1 MTEPPSPESERPFLV
16 RKARAGDPDAFERLA
31 AAYRDRMYRWA
42 LVRTGDEDDAED
54 AAQEALVRLHRGLR
68 NFAGSSRFETW
79 LYSVVRSAVADVQR
93 RRARSGG
100 LKDKYAVMG
109 GAPATAEPPPVIE
122 EIETARLSA
131 LVRAFLKELPA
142 RQREAMDLVDLQ
154 GVEQAEAAA
163 RLGVSPAT
171 LRTHLFRARRA
182 TRSRLVDAATDTEE
196 TG

>member
-1 MTEPPSPESERPFLV
+1 MTESPSPESELPFLV
-16 RKARAGDPDAFERLA
+16 RKARAGDPQAFERLA
-31 AAYRDRMYRWA
+31 TAYRDRMYRWA

-68 NFAGSSRFETW
+68 KFAGSSRFETW

-100 LKDKYAVMG
+100 LKDRYAAS
-109 GAPATAEPPPVIE
+109 GAVPTTAEPAQVIE
-122 EIETARLSA
+122 EIETERLAA
-131 LVRAFLKELPA
+131 LVREFLKELPA
-142 RQREAMDLVDLQ
+142 RQREALDLVDLQ
-154 GVEQAEAAA
+154 GVGQAEAAA

-182 TRSRLVDAATDTEE
+182 TRSRLVDGAPDTEE
-196 TG
+196 TR